1 MRGLGIDAGA
11 GSISLAVVEDGR
23 LIYSRYALHKG
34 DAKHTLCE
42 MLETMKQELNNTNSG
57 TIEYA
62 AVNRAAA
69 FLFPKAGETE
79 MADRVT
85 ALLAGQKLL
94 YPEAQSILEIGAQT
108 SCFVTGLGQEQVL
121 EYAINGECAAGT
133 GAFFEDQMYRLG
145 LPLESYSDYT
155 DRATSVPR
163 LAGRC
168 SVFAKTDLI
177 HRQQEGVSAEDIL
190 LGLAYAVVRNF
201 KTSVV
206 RKLPVRK
213 PVLLSGGVVKN
224 RGVIRAVKEIFGLED
239 GELLWDDCGTVVSAA
254 GLAMLAMERKARVDW
269 ERVCRGT
276 SEPVGT
282 RMCES
287 ADTCGMGMACSVEGQ
302 EAASENQ
309 KPGESGKML
318 PPYHYEKDQL
328 HKTRAPKNGESMW
341 LGVDVGS
348 TSTNLVLIGENQEVL
363 DYCYI
368 RTSGNPARA
377 VEEGLA
383 ALKPTMDLAG
393 TPIVQTAVTGSGR
406 YMIAKRLGTEHVLDE
421 ITAQARAASYLN
433 PDADTV
439 FEIGGQDS
447 KYISENTVRWWTLR

>member
-42 MLETMKQELNNTNSG
+42 MLETMKKELNHTYPG
-57 TIEYA
+57 VIEYA

-69 FLFPKAGETE
+69 FLFPEAGEME

-108 SCFVTGLGQEQVL
+108 SCFLTGLGRDQVM
-121 EYAINGECAAGT
+121 EYAVNGERAAGT
-133 GAFFEDQMYRLG
+133 GAFFEDQMYR

-206 RKLPVRK
+206 RKHPVRK

-239 GELLWDDCGTVVSAA
+239 GEMVCDDCGTVVSAA
-254 GLAMLAMERKARVDW
+254 GLAMLAMEWKVRVDW
-269 ERVCRGT
+269 EWICGET

-282 RMCES
+282 RMCEN
-287 ADTCGMGMACSVEGQ
+287 ADTCDMGMACSVEGQ

-309 KPGESGKML
+309 EPGESGKML
-318 PPYHYEKDQL
+318 PPYQYEKDP
-328 HKTRAPKNGESMW
+328 HTKTRRIHVAWRGCRIHQYQPGPDRRK
-341 LGVDVGS
+341 
-348 TSTNLVLIGENQEVL
+348 
-363 DYCYI
+363 
-368 RTSGNPARA
+368 SGGA
-377 VEEGLA
+377 GLLLHPHFRQSSPGCGGRSGGIKA
-383 ALKPTMDLAG
+383 NDGPCGNTDCPDSSDWFRPLSDCETTGNRICAG
-393 TPIVQTAVTGSGR
+393 
-406 YMIAKRLGTEHVLDE
+406 
-421 ITAQARAASYLN
+421 
-433 PDADTV
+433 
-439 FEIGGQDS
+439 
-447 KYISENTVRWWTLR
+447 